1 VVLKVFARNCFI
13 GVACFVAAFLLAG
26 CGGGGSA
33 APPSSPSTPS
43 SASFHF
49 SSTSLDFGN
58 VNVGMTKS
66 LSITMSNTG
75 NAGVTVTQLSVSG
88 AAFSVAG
95 VSLPLTLNAGQSA
108 NGTIVFAP
116 SGSGAASGSVNAMS
130 SSGSVGTLTLAGSGT
145 QTSGG
150 HVVNLTW
157 VASTS
162 INVISYNIYR
172 SSASS
177 GPYTKI
183 GNASGTSYMDS
194 TVQGGQTYFYTVTA
208 VDNSNAESTVTGPV
222 TAAIPA
228 S

>member
-1 VVLKVFARNCFI
+1 MFARNGFA
-13 GVACFVAAFLLAG
+13 GVACFAAFLLAG

-33 APPSSPSTPS
+33 APPPSSPSTPS

-49 SSTSLDFGN
+49 SSTSLDFGS
-58 VNVGMTKS
+58 VNVGTSKS

-88 AAFSVAG
+88 AAFSVTG
-95 VSLPLTLNAGQSA
+95 VSLPLTLNGGQSA

-116 SGSGAASGSVNAMS
+116 SGSGTASGSVNAMS
-130 SSGSVGTLTLAGSGT
+130 SSGSVGTLTLAGAGT
-145 QTSGG
+145 QTTGG
-150 HVVNLTW
+150 HVVNLSW

-162 INVISYNIYR
+162 INVVSYNIYR
-172 SSASS
+172 SGASS

-183 GNASGTSYMDS
+183 GSASGTSYMDS

-222 TAAIPA
+222 TATIPA

>member
-1 VVLKVFARNCFI
+1 MFPRNCFI
-13 GVACFVAAFLLAG
+13 GVVCFAAAFLLAG

-33 APPSSPSTPS
+33 PPPPSPGTPS

-49 SSTSLDFGN
+49 SSSSLDFGG
-58 VNVGMTKS
+58 VNVGTTKS

-75 NAGVTVTQLSVSG
+75 NAGVTVTQLSVNGS
-88 AAFSVAG
+88 AFSVTG
-95 VSLPLTLNAGQSA
+95 VSLPLTLNGGQSA
-108 NGTIVFAP
+108 SGTIVFTP
-116 SGSGAASGSVNAMS
+116 SGAGAASGSVNAMS
-130 SSGSVGTLTLAGSGT
+130 SSGSVGTLSLSGT
-145 QTSGG
+145 GMQTSGG

-162 INVISYNIYR
+162 TNVVNYNIYR
-172 SSASS
+172 SGASS

-183 GNASGTSYMDS
+183 GSASGTSYIDS

-222 TAAIPA
+222 AAAIPA